1 MSMGGEVLLE
11 LLLLDGSNYAYWS
24 VSVLSVL
31 RTMGP
36 QIEWIVDV
44 SISPPNVDWS
54 NLTKEE
60 EKCLQL
66 NAQATNILIHA
77 LSKDVLDFI
86 MNDEDDDDIP
96 KDAHLIWTTL
106 KERYAK
112 SKYDDKEHI
121 LEKSSEGFSTS
132 STINEKPQVFFSNC
146 QDDVFTSTSSP
157 TYELIQGNEM
167 VSRLN
172 DHSCHTSTSS
182 CACRTK
188 ILKEEEVYGCNHPSE
203 ESTSSPHTT
212 SIDETDVCLMAQDKK
227 NQQEKMNLS

>member
-96 KDAHLIWTTL
+96 KDAHLIWKMLEELYGLPKCVDQERTEEKSL
-106 KERYAK
+106 KECPKSSSTCTDPIVTSLKNEEEEK
-112 SKYDDKEHI
+112 SKLASSL
-121 LEKSSEGFSTS
+121 LELVRSVHVTGLP
-132 STINEKPQVFFSNC
+132 I
-146 QDDVFTSTSSP
+146 
-157 TYELIQGNEM
+157 
-167 VSRLN
+167 
-172 DHSCHTSTSS
+172 
-182 CACRTK
+182 
-188 ILKEEEVYGCNHPSE
+188 
-203 ESTSSPHTT
+203 
-212 SIDETDVCLMAQDKK
+212 
-227 NQQEKMNLS
+227 